1 MKKIFIVGLAVCSS
15 WGVFAQNETDALRY
29 SFFNNPMSVRS
40 MGMGGAFGALG
51 ADLSSFHN
59 NPAGIALYK
68 RGGVEFGFGLNMD
81 ATSALYEGTNSESN
95 RDRFFMNNLG
105 LVSAGKTNNDKW
117 AYGLGVSHTKLQN
130 YNQNT
135 NISGTAFNT
144 SILDQFASQANG
156 IPYDQVSDMLPFS
169 SGLAWE
175 TYLIDPLDTTANTYV
190 AAAGAGDVKQ
200 RLISERKGYVTET
213 AIGGGLS
220 YDDFVYF
227 GVSIGFQNVNYRDNS
242 SYGEYYDGTGAV
254 SNMNFGQDLITSGVG
269 LNLKLGAIVRVTEWM
284 RAGAFV
290 QTPTRLSLSDSYS
303 ATMESNWTND
313 TPLNWNSPINNF
325 NYVVKTP
332 GRLGANAAFILGD
345 LGVVTA
351 DYEMI
356 NYGKI
361 KMDNGGDSDY
371 TFSNENDMI
380 GAVYRNTHRV
390 RTGVEFRIAND
401 WRLRT
406 GASYTQSP
414 FVANVA
420 ENSPILSYN
429 GGFGY
434 RHDGFTFDFG
444 TQYQTASTT
453 YYMFDPS
460 YVNAAQIKQN
470 RLSILA
476 SIGFKF

>member
-1 MKKIFIVGLAVCSS
+1 MKKILVIGLAVCSS
-15 WGVFAQNETDALRY
+15 LGVFAQNETDALRY

-59 NPAGIALYK
+59 NPAGVAMYK
-68 RGGVEFGFGLNMD
+68 RGGVEIGFGLNMD
-81 ATSALYEGTNSESN
+81 ATKSLYEGTNSESN
-95 RDRFFMNNLG
+95 RDRFLMNNLG
-105 LVSAGKTNNDKW
+105 FVSANKLQGDKW
-117 AYGLGVSHTKLQN
+117 SYGLGVSHTKLQN

-135 NISGTAFNT
+135 NITGTAFNT
-144 SILDQFASQANG
+144 TILDQMAYQANG
-156 IPYDQVSDMLPFS
+156 TPYDQVAEYFPFS

-175 TYLIDPLDTTANTYV
+175 TYLIDPLDTTLNTYV

-213 AIGGGLS
+213 AIGGGLN
-220 YDDFVYF
+220 YDDLVYF
-227 GVSIGFQNVNYRDNS
+227 GASIGFQNVNYRDIS

-269 LNLKLGAIVRVTEWM
+269 VNLKLGAIVRVTEWL

-290 QTPTRLSLSDSYS
+290 QTPTRISLSDSYS
-303 ATMESNWTND
+303 ASMESNWTND
-313 TPLNWNSPINNF
+313 SPLNWNSPINNF

-332 GRLGANAAFILGD
+332 GRLGANAAFILGEI
-345 LGVVTA
+345 GVVTA

-356 NYGKI
+356 NYSNI
-361 KMDNGGDSDY
+361 NMNNGGDSEY
-371 TFSNENDMI
+371 NFANENDAI
-380 GAVYRNTHRV
+380 EAIYRNTHRV
-390 RTGVEFRIAND
+390 RTGVEFRLASD

-414 FVANVA
+414 FVQNVA
-420 ENSPILSYN
+420 DNSPILTYN

-444 TQYQTASTT
+444 AQYQTGQTT
-453 YYMFDPS
+453 YYMFDPQ
-460 YVNAAQIKQN
+460 YVNAAQITQS
-470 RLSILA
+470 RLSIM
-476 SIGFKF
+476 SSVGFKF